1 MVSIAVF
8 RTAFFLPLIHMLIL
22 GFNTLVGNLYQQSLR
37 NEDVKLNKDHQ
48 NLLWI
53 IENFMRY
60 FSILKTEAKSIKD
73 ALNVEILSYL
83 TFEAVREAEKLD
95 KLMESRDLNLSLPRQ
110 LPSCVNAIREY
121 LRVLVM
127 NSSVGG
133 GSRSLVDGIE
143 ESKGLEEWSNQL
155 CVKLLDM
162 QDLHKLFLLLLRQ
175 FSNNSSKNIPNA
187 DYRSFLF
194 DILETNHLLLH
205 ILKWAAEKFP
215 TADVLKNFDFQ
226 KHLKQF
232 CSENIFYQYGS
243 VLQEFRTND
252 ISLNECILTFLF
264 RYLYDLG
271 RRDLLYH
278 PIIIR
283 PISEIW
289 EEKPEA

>member
-1 MVSIAVF
+1 
-8 RTAFFLPLIHMLIL
+8 MLIL

-37 NEDVKLNKDHQ
+37 NENVKLNKDHQ